1 MASTII
7 HLAIAKKVLEKIKV
21 ENEKEYYLG
30 AIAPDLSKQIGASRN
45 ESHFVINTINSA
57 PNLKIFIKRYPT
69 FKYNSFN
76 LGYYTHL
83 YTDKVWSDDFLPNFI
98 ENDSIK
104 LLDGTILK
112 TTHKEMLQ
120 MLYSDYT
127 NLNTQIIDKY
137 HLDLSLFYEDFVIPN
152 TNIKELE
159 IDKLD
164 ILINKMSLLIENSK
178 EEKTYTLDIYDII
191 NFIEDTSNKII
202 NELEKY

>member
-7 HLAIAKKVLEKIKV
+7 HLAIAKKVSEKIKV
-21 ENEKEYYLG
+21 NNLKDYYLG
-30 AIAPDLSKQIGASRN
+30 SIAPDLSKQIGASRD
-45 ESHFVINTINSA
+45 ESHFVINTKNSV

-69 FKYNSFN
+69 FKYNSFD
-76 LGYYTHL
+76 LGYFTHL
-83 YTDKVWSDDFLPNFI
+83 YTDKIWSEDFIPQFV

-112 TTHKEMLQ
+112 TTHHEMLQ

-137 HLDLSLFYEDFVIPN
+137 HLDLSLFYEDFIIPN

-159 IDKLD
+159 VNKLD

-191 NFIEDTSNKII
+191 NFIEETSNKII